1 MSYLANFDRSS
12 QSYRQKTKQHWGKK
26 STANFAI
33 YLLLINRSLPLLE
46 KKASQNFMRKKDD
59 KVGNKNGNKKGKERE
74 KEESE
79 KKIDIDSQKQSKF
92 WLNCARAKK
101 R

>member
-1 MSYLANFDRSS
+1 
-12 QSYRQKTKQHWGKK
+12 
-26 STANFAI
+26 
-33 YLLLINRSLPLLE
+33 
-46 KKASQNFMRKKDD
+46 MRKKDD
-59 KVGNKNGNKKGKERE
+59 KVRNKNGNKEGKVRE

-79 KKIDIDSQKQSKF
+79 KKIEIDSQKQSKF